1 MGLVLKIAR
10 DDRER
15 SRSQLDGDGR
25 AERTFDKA
33 EGGANTGCRQQKI
46 APAAKPGSAS
56 R

>member
-33 EGGANTGCRQQKI
+33 EGGANTVAGNK
-46 APAAKPGSAS
+46 K
-56 R
+56 